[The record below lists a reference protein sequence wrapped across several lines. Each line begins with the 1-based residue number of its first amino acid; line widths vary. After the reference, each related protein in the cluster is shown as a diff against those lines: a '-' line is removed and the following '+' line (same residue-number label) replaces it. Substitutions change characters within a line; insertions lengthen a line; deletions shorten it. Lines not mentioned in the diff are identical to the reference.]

1 MVTEGLA
8 QLRVQELRRG
18 PADPVPGVP
27 RDGINPGQWVPDDL
41 GLPPDC
47 PVRPLG
53 MDGDVVFFIDA
64 NGQLQSTTP
73 SSFGQGFVQMLFGD
87 RQNFLYWAWP
97 RFNKAKDVDGWRA
110 EKVREHF
117 YAAASRKGLWKSVEK
132 VRGLGAWPGRN
143 GELILHCGEALYID
157 GELHPTGEIDGHF
170 YPRRPTTFFPAAEAV
185 SDDDNPAHDVL
196 TALRSWSWG
205 RPDVDPLLILGW
217 IGVALL
223 AGALPWRPSMFL
235 VGDRG
240 TGKSSLQAV
249 LKAIFGPAIVSTPDT
264 TPAGIYQHIGSDAL
278 PIAVDELEADGDNRR
293 ASAVVKL
300 ARLAASGGLMLRGG
314 QDHQGIEFQARST
327 FLFSAINRPPLPA
340 QDLSRLALINIGKL
354 DPAKL
359 TSAPTLADADT
370 IGPRLLRRMA
380 DNWSDF
386 DKLYEEYRTAMRS
399 GGHDSRGQDTFGIFL
414 TCAHMLLGDE
424 GLEREG
430 LPFETLEPW
439 AHTLAAETLQEVED
453 AQDNWQACLQ
463 HLLTS
468 RVEAWRNGQRQTVG
482 ALLDAMGSPEE
493 GLTFAGC
500 QAELAQAGLGLM
512 APGTIASGYVLA
524 VPNSGPLIASLF
536 KGTPWGGEGHLG
548 VWGPALRQGPANVV
562 VSEKGKNRARI
573 NGVQL
578 RCTMI
583 VLDEWNKLNEW

>member
-18 PADPVPGVP
+18 PADPLPGVA
-27 RDGINPGQWVPDDL
+27 RDGVDPGQWMPDEL

-53 MDGDVVFFIDA
+53 MDGDLVYFIDA
-64 NGQLQSTTP
+64 NGQLQSTSP
-73 SSFGQGFVQMLFGD
+73 SAFGQGFVQMLFGD
-87 RQNFLYWAWP
+87 RQNYLYWAWP
-97 RFNKAKDVDGWRA
+97 RFNKSKDVDGWRA
-110 EKVREHF
+110 ERVREHF

-143 GELILHCGEALYID
+143 GELILHCGEALFID

-170 YPRRPTTFFPAAEAV
+170 YPRRPTTFFPSAEEV
-185 SDDDNPAHDVL
+185 DDENNPAHDVMA
-196 TALRSWSWG
+196 ALRTWNWG
-205 RPDVDPLLILGW
+205 RPDVDPVLILGW

-249 LKAIFGPAIVSTPDT
+249 LKAIFGSAIVSTPDT

-278 PIAVDELEADGDNRR
+278 PIAVDELEADGNNARVN
-293 ASAVVKL
+293 AVVKL

-359 TSAPTLADADT
+359 KSAPTLLDADT

-380 DNWSDF
+380 DAWDDF
-386 DKLYEEYRTAMRS
+386 EKLYEEYRTALRS
-399 GGHDSRGQDTFGIFL
+399 GGHDSRGQDTYGIFL
-414 TCAHMLLGDE
+414 TCAHMMLGDE
-424 GLEREG
+424 GLERES
-430 LPFETLEPW
+430 LPFETLESW
-439 AHTLAAETLQEVED
+439 GHTLAAEKLQEVED
-453 AQDNWQACLQ
+453 AQDNWQSCLQ

-468 RVEAWRNGQRQTVG
+468 RVDAWRNGQRQTVG
-482 ALLDAMGSPEE
+482 ALLDAMHDQVE
-493 GLTFAGC
+493 GLTFSGC
-500 QAELAQAGLGLM
+500 EAELAQAGLGLK
-512 APGTIASGYVLA
+512 APGTIAPGYVLA

-548 VWGPALRQGPANVV
+548 VWGPALRQGPPDVV

-583 VLDEWNKLNEW
+583 VLDKWNALNEV